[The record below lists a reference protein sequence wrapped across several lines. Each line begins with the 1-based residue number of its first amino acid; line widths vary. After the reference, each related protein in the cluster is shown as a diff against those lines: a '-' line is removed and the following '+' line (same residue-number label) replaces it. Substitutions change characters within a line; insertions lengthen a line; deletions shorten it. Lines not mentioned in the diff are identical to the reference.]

1 MNRGIIIRKKQIKY
15 IDENDYN
22 RIFVI
27 SDLHGYYEL
36 FLKFIEKVNLQK
48 DDLLINLG
56 DTCDRGTQSY
66 ELYLKYDEMI
76 KQGYNILHI
85 LGNHEDMLLTT
96 VYTLDYDRL
105 EHWFING
112 GEKTI
117 ESFKRVTGLS
127 TGDFFDLEKN
137 KFLID
142 FLSSFPTLIVS
153 NKTIFT
159 HAAYNPDLPPE
170 KQEEYFLI
178 WNRENFWDRN
188 KTGKAIYFGHTPSKK
203 ENHTIVY
210 YPNNC
215 TCIDLGTYRYNKM
228 GGIEIKSKEEY
239 YIEMLYQGDGKTR
252 FVLGEVT
259 GDNPLICF
267 GINPSNA
274 KIVDNKLQTDKTI
287 KKIRY
292 IADMEKKYDGW
303 IMLNLYA
310 QVTSEPN
317 NLDKVFNNNL
327 HSKNID
333 EIEKILNRFP
343 NSDILA
349 CWGNLIEKRRYL
361 KYCLK
366 GLKIDN
372 NIADYNFPDEIKDIK
387 GIISLTK
394 NRKWFYRGM
403 ITKKGHPNHQVRTKN
418 SARLEK
424 FNIKKYIK
432 NL

>member
-1 MNRGIIIRKKQIKY
+1 MNSGTIIRKKQIKY
-15 IDENDYN
+15 INENDYN
-22 RIFVI
+22 HIFVI
-27 SDLHGYYEL
+27 SDLHGNYEL
-36 FLKFIEKVNLQK
+36 FLRFLKKVNLQK

-56 DTCDRGTQSY
+56 DSCDRGSQSY
-66 ELYLKYDEMI
+66 ELYLKYYEMI

-96 VYTLDYDRL
+96 VYTLDYARL
-105 EHWFING
+105 EHWFRNG
-112 GEKTI
+112 GKKTI

-127 TGDFFDLEKN
+127 TEDFFDLEKN

-153 NKTIFT
+153 DNTIFV
-159 HAAYNPDLPPE
+159 HAAYNPDLLPE
-170 KQEEYFLI
+170 EQEEYFLI
-178 WNRENFWDRN
+178 WNRENFWDKN
-188 KTGKAIYFGHTPSKK
+188 ETGKAIYFGHTPSRK
-203 ENHTIVY
+203 EDHTIVY

-215 TCIDLGTYRYNKM
+215 TCIDLGTYITNKI
-228 GGIEIKSKEEY
+228 GSIEIKSREEY
-239 YIEMLYQGDGKTR
+239 YIESLYQGDNKTR

-259 GDNPLICF
+259 GGKPLICF

-274 KIVDNKLQTDKTI
+274 KIVDNKFQTDKTI
-287 KKIRY
+287 EKIRN
-292 IADMEKKYDGW
+292 IIDVEKYDGW

-310 QVTSEPN
+310 QVTSDPD
-317 NLDKVFNNNL
+317 NLDKALNSDL
-327 HSKNID
+327 HSKNIE

-343 NSDILA
+343 ASNILA
-349 CWGNLIEKRRYL
+349 CWGNLIEKRMYF

-372 NIADYNFPDEIKDIK
+372 DIVNYTFLDKIKDIK
-387 GIISLTK
+387 GIVSLTK
-394 NRKWFYRGM
+394 NRKWFYRGI

-418 SARLEK
+418 SARLEE

-432 NL
+432 EL